1 VGKSDVPESLD
12 RLLLPLLSE
21 KVYFRPAGALSAP
34 ADLLH
39 GTEAVVYVACSTLCF
54 TRYPLDQ
61 ALRIIGELDFSKVD
75 VAIHEKGPHLRPS
88 QVAKDVAAA
97 AQRIRIGPSL
107 SPAAFNV
114 EIDAQG
120 EEFIRQLRA
129 VCRLARLSNVAT
141 VTLSAAPAGSPLD
154 AEVSRLQRL
163 TRLAQAEGVILCLET
178 RMGTLAE
185 MPGTA
190 VELCERVD
198 GLGLTL
204 DPSHFLAGPNQGQN
218 YDVVFPYVRHVHLR
232 DSGRSME
239 KFQVQVGQGEIEYGR
254 IIAQLARHHYERL
267 LTVEILDI
275 PDAPFAIDH
284 EVRKL
289 KYLLESLV

>member
-1 VGKSDVPESLD
+1 MLMGLSGLAPLWPEGIVP
-12 RLLLPLLSE
+12 
-21 KVYFRPAGALSAP
+21 PAGFIGILVAAH
-34 ADLLH
+34 LH
-39 GTEAVVYVACSTLCF
+39 DTWEAAVYVACSTLCF

-61 ALRIIGELDFSKVD
+61 TLRIIGELEFSKVD

-88 QVAKDVAAA
+88 EVAKDVALA

-107 SPAAFNV
+107 SPAAFSV

-120 EEFIRQLRA
+120 EEYIRQLRA
-129 VCRLARLSNVAT
+129 VSRLARLSNVT
-141 VTLSAAPAGSPLD
+141 TITLPAAAAGTALD
-154 AEVSRLQRL
+154 GEVKRLQRL
-163 TRLAQAEGVILCLET
+163 VHMAEAEGVILCVET
-178 RMGTLAE
+178 RIGTLTELPDVA
-185 MPGTA
+185 A
-190 VELCERVD
+190 DLCDRVE

-204 DPSHFLAGPNQGQN
+204 DPSHFLAGPHQGQN
-218 YDVVFPYVRHVHLR
+218 YDIVFPYVRHVHLR
-232 DSGRSME
+232 DTGRSME

-275 PDAPFAIDH
+275 PDAPFAVDH